1 MKQTENK
8 NVQQI
13 TEETFES
20 NDLKRRMSEEQIQ
33 REFNYIQAENI
44 LKKMLEKGLINEV
57 EFDRITELNRKT
69 FSPFLAKVMP

>member
-20 NDLKRRMSEEQIQ
+20 NDLKRRISEEQIQ

-69 FSPFLAKVMP
+69 FSPFLAKIMP

>member
-13 TEETFES
+13 TEETFEN

-57 EFDRITELNRKT
+57 EFDKITELNRKT
-69 FSPFLAKVMP
+69 FSPFLAKIMP

>member
-44 LKKMLEKGLINEV
+44 LKKMLEKGLINEL
-57 EFDRITELNRKT
+57 EFNRITELNRKT
-69 FSPFLAKVMP
+69 FSPFLAKIMP

>member
-44 LKKMLEKGLINEV
+44 LKKMLEKGLINEL

-69 FSPFLAKVMP
+69 FSPFLAKIMP

>member
-1 MKQTENK
+1 
-8 NVQQI
+8 
-13 TEETFES
+13 
-20 NDLKRRMSEEQIQ
+20 MSEEQIQ

-69 FSPFLAKVMP
+69 FSPFLAKIMP

>member
-69 FSPFLAKVMP
+69 FSPFLAKIMP

>member
-20 NDLKRRMSEEQIQ
+20 NDLKRKMSEEQIQ

-69 FSPFLAKVMP
+69 FSPFLAKIMP

>member
-44 LKKMLEKGLINEV
+44 SKKMLEKGLINEV

-69 FSPFLAKVMP
+69 FSPFLAKIMP

>member
-8 NVQQI
+8 IVQLI

-69 FSPFLAKVMP
+69 FSPFLAKIMP

>member
-8 NVQQI
+8 IVQLI

-69 FSPFLAKVMP
+69 FSPFLAKLMP